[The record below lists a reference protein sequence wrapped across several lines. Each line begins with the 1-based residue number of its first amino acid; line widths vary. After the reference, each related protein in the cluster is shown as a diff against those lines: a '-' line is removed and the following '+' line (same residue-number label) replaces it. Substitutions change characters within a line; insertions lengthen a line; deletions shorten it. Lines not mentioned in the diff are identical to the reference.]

1 MTKFYKDYA
10 TDGNSISI
18 ESLVELMKLEH
29 YRWTRQQISDGYML
43 NNDKKKEIKYH
54 TDLRNLF
61 ELESTKRMYDLINI
75 SCSNNIIKR
84 KNEEMN
90 KNGRKN

>member
-1 MTKFYKDYA
+1 
-10 TDGNSISI
+10 
-18 ESLVELMKLEH
+18 MKLEH
-29 YRWTRQQISDGYML
+29 YRLTRQQISDGYML

-61 ELESTKRMYDLINI
+61 ELESKKRMYDLINI